1 MWFTRHYSG
10 FVQILTR
17 RFAGGAVAV
26 LTTVA
31 LGACSA
37 GSSTGGADNT
47 ARTDVVVGLTGEPTN
62 LDFTTTSGSAIPQ
75 LLMNNV
81 YEGLVTI
88 DQAGEVQ
95 PQLATSWEI
104 DSERTRYTFTLAE
117 DVTFSDGSPL
127 TADDVV
133 ASIERVQEDWTL
145 SLASKLDVV
154 AKAEATS
161 DTEVAVTLK
170 HPSNGWL
177 FDMGTSV
184 GAVFPDD
191 LSADLATEAVGSGPY
206 TVEDVAPGDRI
217 TLAARDDYWGAA
229 PPISDV
235 TVRYFADANA
245 QANAVRSGD
254 IDMAYNMQ
262 APDLLA
268 GLEQDD
274 TLQVVDGTST
284 GEVLLA
290 LNNAEPPFDD
300 LQVRRAV
307 MYAIDRQ
314 AVLDTAWAGHGEL
327 IGSMV
332 PPSDPYYED
341 LTGAYP
347 YDPDRARELLKEAD
361 AEDLSITFD
370 VPTRPYAEAVA
381 QVVVSQLK
389 EVGIDAKIVPAEF
402 PAVWLDKVFT
412 KHDYQMSVVLHTEAR
427 DLLTIFGDP
436 DYYIGYDN
444 PALAEAAEQADQ
456 STPDGYV
463 AGMQNVARM
472 IVDDAASDPLFL
484 FPNTVV
490 ADAGLDGIAANSTT
504 ESMDLTDLRWSGS

>member
-1 MWFTRHYSG
+1 M
-10 FVQILTR
+10 QILTR
-17 RFAGGAVAV
+17 RRAVGFVVA
-26 LTTVA
+26 LTTATLVA
-31 LGACSA
+31 ACSA
-37 GSSTGGADNT
+37 GSGEGTGG

-81 YEGLVTI
+81 YEGLVSI
-88 DQAGEVQ
+88 DQEGEVQ
-95 PQLATSWEI
+95 PQLAESWEVNG
-104 DSERTRYTFTLAE
+104 DRTVYTFTLHE
-117 DVTFSDGSPL
+117 GVTFSDGSPF

-133 ASIERVQEDWTL
+133 SSIERVQDDWTL
-145 SLASKLDVV
+145 SLRSKMDVV
-154 AKAEATS
+154 QKVEATS

-170 HPSNGWL
+170 HPSNSWL

-184 GAVFPDD
+184 GAMFPDD
-191 LSADLATEAVGSGPY
+191 LSADLATETVGTGPY
-206 TVEDVAPGDRI
+206 TVEEVAPGDHI
-217 TLAARDDYWGAA
+217 TLAARDDYWGEA
-229 PPISDV
+229 PAIQDV

-245 QANAVRSGD
+245 QANAVRAGD

-268 GLEQDD
+268 GLERDEN
-274 TLQVVDGTST
+274 LQVIDGTST

-290 LNNAEPPFDD
+290 LNNTEPPFDD
-300 LQVRRAV
+300 LRVRRAV
-307 MYAIDRQ
+307 MYAIDRK

-332 PPSDPYYED
+332 PPTDPYYQD
-341 LTGAYP
+341 LTDAYP
-347 YDPDRARELLKEAD
+347 YDPERAKELLAEAG

-389 EVGIDAKIVPAEF
+389 DVGIDAKIVPAEF

-412 KHDYQMSVVLHTEAR
+412 EHDYQMSVILHTEAR
-427 DLLTIFGDP
+427 DMLTIFGDP

-444 PALAEAAEQADQ
+444 PRVHEVAEEADR
-456 STPDGYV
+456 SSPDQYV
-463 AGMQNVARM
+463 AGMQEVARM

-490 ADAGLDGIAANSTT
+490 ADAGLAGIAANATT
-504 ESMDLTDLRWSGS
+504 ESMDLTGLRWSDS

>member
-1 MWFTRHYSG
+1 
-10 FVQILTR
+10 VQILTR
-17 RFAGGAVAV
+17 RRAVGAAVA
-26 LTTVA
+26 LTTAALVA
-31 LGACSA
+31 ACSA
-37 GSSTGGADNT
+37 GSGEDTGG

-88 DQAGEVQ
+88 DQEGEVQ
-95 PQLATSWEI
+95 PQLAESWEVNGN
-104 DSERTRYTFTLAE
+104 RTVYTFTLH
-117 DVTFSDGSPL
+117 DGVTFSDGSPF

-133 ASIERVQEDWTL
+133 ASIDRVKQDWTL
-145 SLASKLDVV
+145 SLKSKMDVV
-154 AKAEATS
+154 EKAEATS

-170 HPSNGWL
+170 QPSNAWL

-184 GAVFPDD
+184 GAMFPDD
-191 LSADLATEAVGSGPY
+191 LSADLATEAVGTGPY
-206 TVEDVAPGDRI
+206 TVEEVATGEHIR
-217 TLAARDDYWGAA
+217 LAVRDDYWGETPAI
-229 PPISDV
+229 PDV

-245 QANAVRSGD
+245 QANAVRAGD

-262 APDLLA
+262 APDLVA
-268 GLEQDD
+268 SLEQDES
-274 TLQVVDGTST
+274 LQVVDGTST

-300 LQVRRAV
+300 LRVRRAI

-314 AVLDTAWAGHGEL
+314 AVLDTAWAGHGQL

-332 PPSDPYYED
+332 PPTDPYYQD
-341 LTGAYP
+341 LTDAYP
-347 YDPDRARELLKEAD
+347 YDPDRARELLAEAG

-381 QVVVSQLK
+381 QVVVSQLE
-389 EVGIDAKIVPAEF
+389 EVGIEAQIVPAEF

-412 KHDYQMSVVLHTEAR
+412 EHDYQMSVILHTEAR
-427 DLLTIFGDP
+427 DMLTIFGDP

-444 PALAEAAEQADQ
+444 PRVAQTAEKADQ
-456 STPDGYV
+456 GSPDQYV
-463 AGMQNVARM
+463 SGMQEVARM

-490 ADAGLDGIAANSTT
+490 AAAGLEGIAANATT
-504 ESMDLTDLRWSGS
+504 ESMDLTGLRWSDG

>member
-1 MWFTRHYSG
+1 M
-10 FVQILTR
+10 QILTR
-17 RFAGGAVAV
+17 RRAVGVVVA
-26 LTTVA
+26 LTTAALVA
-31 LGACSA
+31 ACSA
-37 GSSTGGADNT
+37 GSGEGTGG

-88 DQAGEVQ
+88 DQEGEVQ
-95 PQLATSWEI
+95 PQLAESWEVNG
-104 DSERTRYTFTLAE
+104 DRTVYTFTLHE
-117 DVTFSDGSPL
+117 GVTFSDGSPF

-133 ASIERVQEDWTL
+133 ASIGRVQDDWTL
-145 SLASKLDVV
+145 SLKSKMDVV
-154 AKAEATS
+154 RKAEATS
-161 DTEVAVTLK
+161 DTEVAVTLE
-170 HPSNGWL
+170 HPSNSWL

-184 GAVFPDD
+184 GAMFPDD
-191 LSADLATEAVGSGPY
+191 LSADLATETVGTGPY
-206 TVEDVAPGDRI
+206 TVEEVAPGDRI
-217 TLAARDDYWGAA
+217 TLAARDDYWGEA
-229 PPISDV
+229 PAVQDV

-245 QANAVRSGD
+245 QANAVRAGD
-254 IDMAYNMQ
+254 IDMAYNLQ

-268 GLEQDD
+268 GLERDED
-274 TLQVVDGTST
+274 LQVVDGTST

-290 LNNAEPPFDD
+290 LNNTEPPFDD
-300 LQVRRAV
+300 LRVRRAV
-307 MYAIDRQ
+307 MHAIDRK

-332 PPSDPYYED
+332 PPTDPYYQD
-341 LTGAYP
+341 LTDAYP
-347 YDPDRARELLKEAD
+347 YDPERAKELLAEAG

-389 EVGIDAKIVPAEF
+389 DVGIDAKIVPAEF

-412 KHDYQMSVVLHTEAR
+412 EHDYQMSVILHTEAR
-427 DLLTIFGDP
+427 DMLTIFGDP

-444 PALAEAAEQADQ
+444 PRVTEVAEKADR
-456 STPDGYV
+456 SSPDQYV
-463 AGMQNVARM
+463 AGMQEVARM

-490 ADAGLDGIAANSTT
+490 ADARLAGIAANATT
-504 ESMDLTDLRWSGS
+504 ESMDLTGLRWSDS

>member
-1 MWFTRHYSG
+1 M
-10 FVQILTR
+10 QILSR
-17 RFAGGAVAV
+17 RRAIGTVVA

-31 LGACSA
+31 LVAACA
-37 GSSTGGADNT
+37 AGGSSGEAGA

-81 YEGLVTI
+81 YEGLVSI
-88 DQAGEVQ
+88 DQEGEVR
-95 PQLATSWEI
+95 PQLARSWEVNG
-104 DSERTRYTFTLAE
+104 DRTVYTFTLH
-117 DVTFSDGSPL
+117 DGVTFSDGSPF
-127 TADDVV
+127 TADDAV
-133 ASIERVQEDWTL
+133 ASIARVQDDWTL
-145 SLASKLDVV
+145 SLKSKMDVV
-154 AKAEATS
+154 QKAEATS
-161 DTEVAVTLK
+161 DTEVAVTLE
-170 HPSNGWL
+170 HPSNSWL

-184 GAVFPDD
+184 GAMFPDD
-191 LSADLATEAVGSGPY
+191 LSVDLATEAVGTGPY
-206 TVEDVAPGDRI
+206 TVEEVATGEHI
-217 TLAARDDYWGAA
+217 TLAARDDYWGEA
-229 PPISDV
+229 PAVPHV

-254 IDMAYNMQ
+254 IDLAYNLQ
-262 APDLLA
+262 TPDLLA
-268 GLEQDD
+268 GLEGDD
-274 TLQVVDGTST
+274 SLQVVDGTST

-290 LNNAEPPFDD
+290 LNNAAPPFDD
-300 LQVRRAV
+300 LDVRRAV
-307 MYAIDRQ
+307 MYAIDRK

-332 PPSDPYYED
+332 PPTDPYYQD

-347 YDPDRARELLKEAD
+347 YDPDKARALLAKAG

-389 EVGIDAKIVPAEF
+389 DVGIDAKIVPAEF

-412 KHDYQMSVVLHTEAR
+412 EHDYQMSVILHTEAR
-427 DLLTIFGDP
+427 DMLTIFGDP

-444 PALAEAAEQADQ
+444 PRLAQVAGEADQ
-456 STPDGYV
+456 GSPDQYV
-463 AGMQNVARM
+463 AGMQEVARM

-490 ADAGLDGIAANSTT
+490 AHAGLTGIAPDATT
-504 ESMDLTDLRWSGS
+504 ESMDLTGLRWTDG

>member
-1 MWFTRHYSG
+1 M
-10 FVQILTR
+10 QILTGR
-17 RFAGGAVAV
+17 RAVGVVVA
-26 LTTVA
+26 LTTAALVA
-31 LGACSA
+31 ACSA
-37 GSSTGGADNT
+37 GSGEGSGG

-88 DQAGEVQ
+88 DQEGEVQ
-95 PQLATSWEI
+95 PQLAESWEVNG
-104 DSERTRYTFTLAE
+104 DRTVYTFTLHE
-117 DVTFSDGSPL
+117 GVTFSDGSPF

-133 ASIERVQEDWTL
+133 SSIERVQDDWTL
-145 SLASKLDVV
+145 SLRSKMDVV
-154 AKAEATS
+154 RKAEATS

-170 HPSNGWL
+170 HPSNSWL

-184 GAVFPDD
+184 GAMFPDD
-191 LSADLATEAVGSGPY
+191 LSADLATEAVGTGPY
-206 TVEDVAPGDRI
+206 TVEEVATGDRI
-217 TLAARDDYWGAA
+217 TLAARDDYWGEVPA
-229 PPISDV
+229 IQDV

-245 QANAVRSGD
+245 QANAVRAGD
-254 IDMAYNMQ
+254 IDLAYNLQ

-268 GLEQDD
+268 GLERDED
-274 TLQVVDGTST
+274 LQVLDGTST

-290 LNNAEPPFDD
+290 LNNTEPPFDD
-300 LQVRRAV
+300 LLVRRAV
-307 MYAIDRQ
+307 MYAIDRK

-332 PPSDPYYED
+332 PPTDPYYQD
-341 LTGAYP
+341 LTDAYP
-347 YDPDRARELLKEAD
+347 YDPERAKELLAEAG

-389 EVGIDAKIVPAEF
+389 DVGIDAKIVPAEF

-412 KHDYQMSVVLHTEAR
+412 EHDYQMSVILHTEAR
-427 DLLTIFGDP
+427 DMLTIFGDP

-444 PALAEAAEQADQ
+444 PRVAEVAEKADR
-456 STPDGYV
+456 SSPDQYV
-463 AGMQNVARM
+463 AGMQEVARM

-490 ADAGLDGIAANSTT
+490 ADAGLAGIAANATT
-504 ESMDLTDLRWSGS
+504 ESMDLTGLRWSDS

>member
-1 MWFTRHYSG
+1 M
-10 FVQILTR
+10 QILSGR
-17 RFAGGAVAV
+17 RALGAVVV
-26 LTTVA
+26 LTSTALVA
-31 LGACSA
+31 ACSA
-37 GSSTGGADNT
+37 GSSSGADGG

-88 DQAGEVQ
+88 DQEGEVQ
-95 PQLATSWEI
+95 PQLAESWEVSG
-104 DSERTRYTFTLAE
+104 DRTVYTFTLH
-117 DVTFSDGSPL
+117 DGVTFSDGSAF

-133 ASIERVQEDWTL
+133 SSIARVQDDWTL
-145 SLASKLDVV
+145 SLKSKMDVV
-154 AKAEATS
+154 ESAEATS
-161 DTEVAVTLK
+161 DTEVVVTLR
-170 HPSNGWL
+170 HPSNAWL

-184 GAVFPDD
+184 GAMFPDD
-191 LSADLATEAVGSGPY
+191 LPADLATEAVGTGPY
-206 TVEDVAPGDRI
+206 TVTEVATGEHV
-217 TLAARDDYWGAA
+217 TLAARDDYWGEA
-229 PPISDV
+229 PAISEV

-245 QANAVRSGD
+245 QANAVRAGD
-254 IDMAYNMQ
+254 VDMAYNMQ

-274 TLQVVDGTST
+274 RLQVVDGTST

-300 LQVRRAV
+300 LRVRRAV

-332 PPSDPYYED
+332 PPTDPYYQD
-341 LTGAYP
+341 LTDAYP
-347 YDPDRARELLKEAD
+347 YDPDRARELLAEAGV
-361 AEDLSITFD
+361 EDLSITFD

-381 QVVVSQLK
+381 QVVVSQLAD
-389 EVGIDAKIVPAEF
+389 VGIDATIVPAEF

-412 KHDYQMSVVLHTEAR
+412 EHDYQMSVILHTEAR
-427 DLLTIFGDP
+427 DMLTIFGDP

-444 PALAEAAEQADQ
+444 PQVAQVAEQADEG
-456 STPDGYV
+456 SPDQYV
-463 AGMQNVARM
+463 AGMQEVARM

-490 ADAGLDGIAANSTT
+490 ADAALTGIAANATT
-504 ESMDLTDLRWSGS
+504 ESMDLTGLRWSD

>member
-1 MWFTRHYSG
+1 M
-10 FVQILTR
+10 QILTR
-17 RFAGGAVAV
+17 RRAVGAVVV
-26 LTTVA
+26 LTTAALVA
-31 LGACSA
+31 ACSA
-37 GSSTGGADNT
+37 GSGEATGG

-88 DQAGEVQ
+88 DQEGEVQ
-95 PQLATSWEI
+95 PQLARSWEVNG
-104 DSERTRYTFTLAE
+104 DRTVYTFVLH
-117 DVTFSDGSPL
+117 DGVTFSDGSPF

-133 ASIERVQEDWTL
+133 ASIDRVQDDWTL
-145 SLASKLDVV
+145 SLKSKMDVV
-154 AKAEATS
+154 EQAEAVS

-170 HPSNGWL
+170 HPSNAWL

-184 GAVFPDD
+184 GAMFPDD
-191 LSADLATEAVGSGPY
+191 LSADLATETVGTGPY
-206 TVEDVAPGDRI
+206 TVEEVAPGDHI
-217 TLAARDDYWGAA
+217 TLAARDDYWGDA
-229 PPISDV
+229 PAVPDV

-262 APDLLA
+262 APDLLD
-268 GLEQDD
+268 GLAQDED
-274 TLQVVDGTST
+274 LQVIDGSST

-290 LNNAEPPFDD
+290 LNNAAPPFDD
-300 LQVRRAV
+300 LRVRRAV

-314 AVLDTAWAGHGEL
+314 AVLDTAWAGRGEF

-332 PPSDPYYED
+332 PPTDPYYQD
-341 LTGAYP
+341 LTDAYP
-347 YDPDRARELLKEAD
+347 HDPDRARDLLEEAG

-381 QVVVSQLK
+381 QVVVSQLAD
-389 EVGIDAKIVPAEF
+389 VGIDAKIVPAEF

-412 KHDYQMSVVLHTEAR
+412 EHDYQMSVILHTEAR
-427 DLLTIFGDP
+427 DMLTVFGDP

-444 PALAEAAEQADQ
+444 PRVAQVAEQADEG
-456 STPDGYV
+456 SPDQYV
-463 AGMQNVARM
+463 AGMQEVSRM

-490 ADAGLDGIAANSTT
+490 ADAGLAGIAANATT
-504 ESMDLTDLRWSGS
+504 ESMDLTGLRWSDS

>member
-1 MWFTRHYSG
+1 M
-10 FVQILTR
+10 QILTGR
-17 RFAGGAVAV
+17 RAAGVVVA
-26 LTTVA
+26 LTTAALVA
-31 LGACSA
+31 ACSA
-37 GSSTGGADNT
+37 GSGEGSGG

-88 DQAGEVQ
+88 DQEGEVQ
-95 PQLATSWEI
+95 PQLAESWEVNG
-104 DSERTRYTFTLAE
+104 DRTVYTFTLHE
-117 DVTFSDGSPL
+117 GVTFSDGSPF

-133 ASIERVQEDWTL
+133 SSIERVQDDWTL
-145 SLASKLDVV
+145 SLRSKMDVV
-154 AKAEATS
+154 RKAEATS

-170 HPSNGWL
+170 HPSNSWL

-184 GAVFPDD
+184 GAMFPDD
-191 LSADLATEAVGSGPY
+191 LSADLATEAVGTGPY
-206 TVEDVAPGDRI
+206 TVEEVATGDRI
-217 TLAARDDYWGAA
+217 TLAARDDYWGEA
-229 PPISDV
+229 PAIQDV

-245 QANAVRSGD
+245 QANAVRAGD
-254 IDMAYNMQ
+254 IDLAYNLQ

-268 GLEQDD
+268 GLERDED
-274 TLQVVDGTST
+274 LQVLDGTST

-290 LNNAEPPFDD
+290 LNNTEPPFDD
-300 LQVRRAV
+300 LLVRRAV
-307 MYAIDRQ
+307 MYAIDRK

-332 PPSDPYYED
+332 PPTDPYYQD
-341 LTGAYP
+341 LTDAYP
-347 YDPDRARELLKEAD
+347 YDPERAKELLAEAG

-389 EVGIDAKIVPAEF
+389 DVGIDAKIVPAEF

-412 KHDYQMSVVLHTEAR
+412 EHDYQMSVILHTEAR
-427 DLLTIFGDP
+427 DMLTIFGDP

-444 PALAEAAEQADQ
+444 PRVAEVAEKADR
-456 STPDGYV
+456 SSPDQYV
-463 AGMQNVARM
+463 AGMQEVARM

-490 ADAGLDGIAANSTT
+490 ADAGLAGIAANATT
-504 ESMDLTDLRWSGS
+504 ESMDLTGLRWSDS

>member
-1 MWFTRHYSG
+1 M
-10 FVQILTR
+10 QILTR
-17 RFAGGAVAV
+17 RRAVGVVVA
-26 LTTVA
+26 LTTAALVA
-31 LGACSA
+31 ACSA
-37 GSSTGGADNT
+37 GSGEGTGG

-88 DQAGEVQ
+88 DQEGEVQ
-95 PQLATSWEI
+95 PQLAKSWEVNG
-104 DSERTRYTFTLAE
+104 DRTVYTFTLHE
-117 DVTFSDGSPL
+117 GVTFSDGSPF

-133 ASIERVQEDWTL
+133 ASIGRVQDDWTL
-145 SLASKLDVV
+145 SLKSKMDLVQ
-154 AKAEATS
+154 KAEATS
-161 DTEVAVTLK
+161 DTEVAVTLE
-170 HPSNGWL
+170 HPSNSWL

-184 GAVFPDD
+184 GAMFPDD
-191 LSADLATEAVGSGPY
+191 LSADLATEAVGTGPY
-206 TVEDVAPGDRI
+206 TVEEVAPGDHV
-217 TLAARDDYWGAA
+217 TLAARDDYWGEA
-229 PPISDV
+229 PAIQDV

-245 QANAVRSGD
+245 QANAVRAGD

-268 GLEQDD
+268 GLERDED
-274 TLQVVDGTST
+274 LQVIDGTST

-290 LNNAEPPFDD
+290 LNNTEPPFDD
-300 LQVRRAV
+300 LRVRRAV
-307 MYAIDRQ
+307 MHAIDRK

-332 PPSDPYYED
+332 PPTDPYYQD
-341 LTGAYP
+341 LTDAYP
-347 YDPDRARELLKEAD
+347 YDPERAKELLAEAG

-389 EVGIDAKIVPAEF
+389 DVGIDAKIVPAEF

-412 KHDYQMSVVLHTEAR
+412 EHDYQMSVILHTEAR
-427 DLLTIFGDP
+427 DMLTIFGDP

-444 PALAEAAEQADQ
+444 PRVTEVAEEADR
-456 STPDGYV
+456 SSPDQYV
-463 AGMQNVARM
+463 AGMQEVARM

-490 ADAGLDGIAANSTT
+490 ADAGLAGIAANATT
-504 ESMDLTDLRWSGS
+504 ESMDLTGLRWSDS

>member
-1 MWFTRHYSG
+1 M
-10 FVQILTR
+10 QILTR
-17 RFAGGAVAV
+17 RRAVGVVVA
-26 LTTVA
+26 LTTAALVA
-31 LGACSA
+31 ACSA
-37 GSSTGGADNT
+37 GSGEGTGG

-88 DQAGEVQ
+88 DQEGEVQ
-95 PQLATSWEI
+95 PQLAKSWEVNG
-104 DSERTRYTFTLAE
+104 DRTVYTFTLHE
-117 DVTFSDGSPL
+117 GVTFSDGSPF

-133 ASIERVQEDWTL
+133 SSIERVQDDWTL
-145 SLASKLDVV
+145 SLRSKMDLVQ
-154 AKAEATS
+154 KAEATS
-161 DTEVAVTLK
+161 DTEVAVTLE
-170 HPSNGWL
+170 HPSNSWL

-184 GAVFPDD
+184 GAMFPDD
-191 LSADLATEAVGSGPY
+191 LSADLATEAVGTGPY
-206 TVEDVAPGDRI
+206 TVEDVAPGDHI
-217 TLAARDDYWGAA
+217 TLAARDDYWGEA
-229 PPISDV
+229 PAIQDV

-245 QANAVRSGD
+245 QANAVRAGD

-268 GLEQDD
+268 GLERDED
-274 TLQVVDGTST
+274 LQVIDGTST

-290 LNNAEPPFDD
+290 LNNTEPPFDD
-300 LQVRRAV
+300 LRVRRAV
-307 MYAIDRQ
+307 MHAIDRK

-332 PPSDPYYED
+332 PPTDPYYQD
-341 LTGAYP
+341 LTDAYP
-347 YDPDRARELLKEAD
+347 YDADRAKELLAEAG

-389 EVGIDAKIVPAEF
+389 DVGIDAKIVPAEF

-412 KHDYQMSVVLHTEAR
+412 EHDYQMSVILHTEAR
-427 DLLTIFGDP
+427 DMLTIFGDP

-444 PALAEAAEQADQ
+444 PRVTEVAEEADR
-456 STPDGYV
+456 SSPDQYV
-463 AGMQNVARM
+463 AGMQEVARM

-490 ADAGLDGIAANSTT
+490 ADAGLAGIAANATT
-504 ESMDLTDLRWSGS
+504 ESMDLTGLRWSDS

>member
-1 MWFTRHYSG
+1 M
-10 FVQILTR
+10 QILTGR
-17 RFAGGAVAV
+17 RAVGTVAV
-26 LTTVA
+26 LTSVA
-31 LGACSA
+31 LAGCSA
-37 GSSTGGADNT
+37 GSSTGAGEGE

-88 DQAGEVQ
+88 DQEGAVQ
-95 PQLATSWEI
+95 PQLAESWEVNG
-104 DSERTRYTFTLAE
+104 DRTVYTFTLH
-117 DVTFSDGSPL
+117 DGVTFSDGSRF

-133 ASIERVQEDWTL
+133 ASIDRVKEDWTL
-145 SLASKLDVV
+145 SLKSKMDVV

-170 HPSNGWL
+170 RPSNAWL

-184 GAVFPDD
+184 GAMFPDD
-191 LSADLATEAVGSGPY
+191 LSADLATEAVGTGPY
-206 TVEDVAPGDRI
+206 TIEEVATGEHI
-217 TLAARDDYWGAA
+217 TLAARDDYWGETSA
-229 PPISDV
+229 IEDI

-245 QANAVRSGD
+245 QANAVRAGD
-254 IDMAYNMQ
+254 IDMAYNLQ
-262 APDLLA
+262 TPDLLA
-268 GLEQDD
+268 GLEQNEE
-274 TLQVVDGTST
+274 LQVIDGTST

-290 LNNAEPPFDD
+290 LNNTEPPFDD
-300 LQVRRAV
+300 LRVRRAV

-332 PPSDPYYED
+332 PPTDPYHQD

-347 YDPDRARELLKEAD
+347 YDPDQARELLEEAG

-381 QVVVSQLK
+381 QVVVSQLQD
-389 EVGIDAKIVPAEF
+389 VGIDATIVPAEF

-412 KHDYQMSVVLHTEAR
+412 KHDYQMSVILHTEAR

-444 PALAEAAEQADQ
+444 PQLAEVAQEADRG
-456 STPDGYV
+456 SPDEYV
-463 AGMQNVARM
+463 AGMQQVARM
-472 IVDDAASDPLFL
+472 IVDDAASNPLFL

-490 ADAGLDGIAANSTT
+490 ADARLTGIAANATT
-504 ESMDLTDLRWSGS
+504 ESMDLTGLRWSDG

>member
-1 MWFTRHYSG
+1 M
-10 FVQILTR
+10 QILTR
-17 RFAGGAVAV
+17 RRAVGVVVA
-26 LTTVA
+26 LTTAALVA
-31 LGACSA
+31 ACSA
-37 GSSTGGADNT
+37 GSGEGTGG

-88 DQAGEVQ
+88 DQEGEVQ
-95 PQLATSWEI
+95 PQLAESWEVNG
-104 DSERTRYTFTLAE
+104 DRTVYTFTLHE
-117 DVTFSDGSPL
+117 GVTFSDGSPF

-133 ASIERVQEDWTL
+133 SSIERVQDDWTL
-145 SLASKLDVV
+145 SLRSKMDVV
-154 AKAEATS
+154 RKAEATS

-170 HPSNGWL
+170 HPSNSWL

-184 GAVFPDD
+184 GAMFPDD
-191 LSADLATEAVGSGPY
+191 LSADLATEAVGTGPY
-206 TVEDVAPGDRI
+206 TVEEVATGDRI
-217 TLAARDDYWGAA
+217 TLAARDDYWGEA
-229 PPISDV
+229 PAIQDV

-245 QANAVRSGD
+245 QANAVRAGD
-254 IDMAYNMQ
+254 IDLAYNLQ

-268 GLEQDD
+268 GLERDED
-274 TLQVVDGTST
+274 LQVLDGTST

-290 LNNAEPPFDD
+290 LNNSEPPFDD
-300 LQVRRAV
+300 LLVRRAV
-307 MYAIDRQ
+307 MYAIDRK

-332 PPSDPYYED
+332 PPTDPYYQD
-341 LTGAYP
+341 LTDAYP
-347 YDPDRARELLKEAD
+347 YDPERAKELLAEAG

-389 EVGIDAKIVPAEF
+389 DVGIDAKIVPAEF

-412 KHDYQMSVVLHTEAR
+412 EHDYQMSVILHTEAR
-427 DLLTIFGDP
+427 DMLTIFGDP

-444 PALAEAAEQADQ
+444 PRVAEVAEKADR
-456 STPDGYV
+456 SSPDQYV
-463 AGMQNVARM
+463 AGMQEVARM

-490 ADAGLDGIAANSTT
+490 ADAGLAGIAANATT
-504 ESMDLTDLRWSGS
+504 ESMDLTGLRWSDS

>member
-1 MWFTRHYSG
+1 M
-10 FVQILTR
+10 QILTR
-17 RFAGGAVAV
+17 RRAVGAVVV
-26 LTTVA
+26 LTTAALVA
-31 LGACSA
+31 ACSA
-37 GSSTGGADNT
+37 GSGEATGG

-88 DQAGEVQ
+88 DQEGEVQ
-95 PQLATSWEI
+95 PQLAESWEVNG
-104 DSERTRYTFTLAE
+104 DRTVYTFTLH
-117 DVTFSDGSPL
+117 DGVTFSDGSPF

-133 ASIERVQEDWTL
+133 SSIERVQDDWTL
-145 SLASKLDVV
+145 SLKSKMDVV
-154 AKAEATS
+154 EQAEAIS

-170 HPSNGWL
+170 HPSNSWL

-184 GAVFPDD
+184 GTMFPDD
-191 LSADLATEAVGSGPY
+191 LSADLATETVGTGPY
-206 TVEDVAPGDRI
+206 TVEEVAPGDHV
-217 TLAARDDYWGAA
+217 TLAARDDYWGEA
-229 PPISDV
+229 PAIPDV

-262 APDLLA
+262 APDLLG
-268 GLEQDD
+268 GLEQDEN
-274 TLQVVDGTST
+274 LQVIDGTST

-290 LNNAEPPFDD
+290 LNNAAPPFDD
-300 LQVRRAV
+300 LRVRRAV
-307 MYAIDRQ
+307 MYAIDRK

-332 PPSDPYYED
+332 PPTDPYFQD
-341 LTGAYP
+341 LTDAYP
-347 YDPDRARELLKEAD
+347 YDPGRARDLLEEAG

-389 EVGIDAKIVPAEF
+389 DVGIDAKIVPAEF

-412 KHDYQMSVVLHTEAR
+412 EHDYQMSVILHTEAR
-427 DLLTIFGDP
+427 DMLTIFGDP

-444 PALAEAAEQADQ
+444 PRINEIAEEADQ
-456 STPDGYV
+456 GSPDQYV
-463 AGMQNVARM
+463 AGIQEVARM

-490 ADAGLDGIAANSTT
+490 ADAGLTGIAANATT
-504 ESMDLTDLRWSGS
+504 ESMDLTGLRWSDD

>member
-1 MWFTRHYSG
+1 
-10 FVQILTR
+10 VQILTR
-17 RFAGGAVAV
+17 RRAVGSAVV

-31 LGACSA
+31 LVGACSA
-37 GSSTGGADNT
+37 GSGESTGGA
-47 ARTDVVVGLTGEPTN
+47 RTEVVVGLTGEPTN

-88 DQAGEVQ
+88 DQEGEVQ
-95 PQLATSWEI
+95 PQLAESWEVNG
-104 DSERTRYTFTLAE
+104 DRTMYTFTLH
-117 DVTFSDGSPL
+117 DGVTFSDGSAF

-133 ASIERVQEDWTL
+133 TSIERVQDDWTL
-145 SLASKLDVV
+145 SLKSKMDVV
-154 AKAEATS
+154 EKAEAIS

-170 HPSNGWL
+170 HPSNAWL

-184 GAVFPDD
+184 GAMFPDD
-191 LSADLATEAVGSGPY
+191 LSADLATETVGTGPY
-206 TVEDVAPGDRI
+206 TVEEVATGDHI
-217 TLAARDDYWGAA
+217 TLAARDDYWGETPAI
-229 PPISDV
+229 PDV

-254 IDMAYNMQ
+254 IDMAYNLQ
-262 APDLLA
+262 APDLLD
-268 GLEQDD
+268 GLARDED
-274 TLQVVDGTST
+274 LQVIDGTST

-290 LNNAEPPFDD
+290 LNNAAPPFDD
-300 LQVRRAV
+300 LRVRQAV
-307 MYAIDRQ
+307 MYAIDRK
-314 AVLDTAWAGHGEL
+314 AVLDTAWAGRGEL

-332 PPSDPYYED
+332 PPTDPYYED
-341 LTGAYP
+341 LTDAYP
-347 YDPDRARELLKEAD
+347 HDPDRARELLAEAG

-389 EVGIDAKIVPAEF
+389 DVGIDAKIVPAEF

-412 KHDYQMSVVLHTEAR
+412 KHDYQMSVILHTEAR
-427 DLLTIFGDP
+427 DILTIFGDP

-444 PALAEAAEQADQ
+444 PKINEVAAQADRG
-456 STPDGYV
+456 SPDEYV
-463 AGMQNVARM
+463 AGMQEVARM
-472 IVDDAASDPLFL
+472 IVDDAASNPLFL

-490 ADAGLDGIAANSTT
+490 ADAGLGGIAANATT
-504 ESMDLTDLRWSGS
+504 ESMDLTGLTWSDS

>member
-1 MWFTRHYSG
+1 M
-10 FVQILTR
+10 QILTR
-17 RFAGGAVAV
+17 RRAVGAVVV
-26 LTTVA
+26 LSTAALVA
-31 LGACSA
+31 ACSA
-37 GSSTGGADNT
+37 GSSSGGAEG

-88 DQAGEVQ
+88 DQDGEVQ
-95 PQLATSWEI
+95 PQLAESWEVNG
-104 DSERTRYTFTLAE
+104 DRTSYTFTLH
-117 DVTFSDGSPL
+117 DGVTFSDGSPF

-133 ASIERVQEDWTL
+133 SSIERVKEDWTL
-145 SLASKLDVV
+145 SLKSKMDVV
-154 AKAEATS
+154 EQAEATS
-161 DTEVAVTLK
+161 DTEVVVTLT
-170 HPSNGWL
+170 HPSNAWL

-184 GAVFPDD
+184 GAMFPDD
-191 LSADLATEAVGSGPY
+191 LSADLATETVGTGPY
-206 TVEDVAPGDRI
+206 TVEEVATGDHV
-217 TLAARDDYWGAA
+217 TLTARDDYWGEA
-229 PPISDV
+229 PAISDV

-245 QANAVRSGD
+245 QANAVRAGD
-254 IDMAYNMQ
+254 IDMAYNLQ
-262 APDLLA
+262 APDLLT
-268 GLEQDD
+268 GLEQDEN
-274 TLQVVDGTST
+274 LQVVDGTST

-290 LNNAEPPFDD
+290 LNNAAPPFDD
-300 LQVRRAV
+300 LRVRRAV

-314 AVLDTAWAGHGEL
+314 AVLDTAWAGRGEL

-332 PPSDPYYED
+332 PPTDPYYQD
-341 LTGAYP
+341 LTDAYP
-347 YDPDRARELLKEAD
+347 YDPDKARELLAEAG

-389 EVGIDAKIVPAEF
+389 DVGIDAKIAPAEF

-412 KHDYQMSVVLHTEAR
+412 KHDYQMSVILHTEAR
-427 DLLTIFGDP
+427 DMLTIFGDP

-444 PALAEAAEQADQ
+444 PRITDVAERADQ
-456 STPDGYV
+456 GSPDQYV
-463 AGMQNVARM
+463 AGMQEVARM

-490 ADAGLDGIAANSTT
+490 ADAGLAGIAANATT
-504 ESMDLTDLRWSGS
+504 ESMDLTGLTWSDS

>member
-1 MWFTRHYSG
+1 M
-10 FVQILTR
+10 QILTR
-17 RFAGGAVAV
+17 RRAVGVVVA
-26 LTTVA
+26 LTTAALVA
-31 LGACSA
+31 ACSA
-37 GSSTGGADNT
+37 GSGEGTGG

-88 DQAGEVQ
+88 DQEGEVQ
-95 PQLATSWEI
+95 PQLAESWEVNG
-104 DSERTRYTFTLAE
+104 DRTVYTFTLHE
-117 DVTFSDGSPL
+117 GVTFSDGSPF

-133 ASIERVQEDWTL
+133 SSIERVQDDWTL
-145 SLASKLDVV
+145 SLRSKMDVV
-154 AKAEATS
+154 RKAEATS

-170 HPSNGWL
+170 HPSNSWL

-184 GAVFPDD
+184 GAMFPDD
-191 LSADLATEAVGSGPY
+191 LSADLATEAVGTGPY
-206 TVEDVAPGDRI
+206 TVEEVATGDRV
-217 TLAARDDYWGAA
+217 TLAARDDYWGEA
-229 PPISDV
+229 PAIQDV

-245 QANAVRSGD
+245 QANAVRAGD
-254 IDMAYNMQ
+254 IDLAYNLQ

-268 GLEQDD
+268 GLERDED
-274 TLQVVDGTST
+274 LQVLDGTST

-290 LNNAEPPFDD
+290 LNNSEPPFDD
-300 LQVRRAV
+300 LLVRRAV
-307 MYAIDRQ
+307 MYAIDRK

-332 PPSDPYYED
+332 PPTDPYYQD
-341 LTGAYP
+341 LTDAYP
-347 YDPDRARELLKEAD
+347 YDPERAKELLAEAG

-389 EVGIDAKIVPAEF
+389 DVGIDAKIVPAEF

-412 KHDYQMSVVLHTEAR
+412 EHDYQMSVILHTEAR
-427 DLLTIFGDP
+427 DMLTIFGDP

-444 PALAEAAEQADQ
+444 PRVAEVAEKADR
-456 STPDGYV
+456 SSPDQYV
-463 AGMQNVARM
+463 AGMQEVARM

-490 ADAGLDGIAANSTT
+490 ADAGLAGIAANATT
-504 ESMDLTDLRWSGS
+504 ESMDLTGLRWSDS

>member
-1 MWFTRHYSG
+1 M
-10 FVQILTR
+10 QILTGR
-17 RFAGGAVAV
+17 RAVGVVVA
-26 LTTVA
+26 LTTAALVA
-31 LGACSA
+31 ACSA
-37 GSSTGGADNT
+37 GSGEGAGG

-88 DQAGEVQ
+88 DQEGEVQ
-95 PQLATSWEI
+95 PQLAESWEVNG
-104 DSERTRYTFTLAE
+104 DRTVYTFTLH
-117 DVTFSDGSPL
+117 DGVTFSDGSPF

-133 ASIERVQEDWTL
+133 SSIERVQDDWTL
-145 SLASKLDVV
+145 SLKSKMDVV
-154 AKAEATS
+154 RKAEAIS
-161 DTEVAVTLK
+161 DTEVAVTLA
-170 HPSNGWL
+170 HPSNSWL

-184 GAVFPDD
+184 GAIFPDD
-191 LSADLATEAVGSGPY
+191 LSADLATETVGTGPY
-206 TVEDVAPGDRI
+206 TVEEVATGDHI
-217 TLAARDDYWGAA
+217 TLAARDDYWGEA
-229 PPISDV
+229 PAVQDV

-268 GLEQDD
+268 GLERDED
-274 TLQVVDGTST
+274 LQVIDGTST

-290 LNNAEPPFDD
+290 LNNATPPFDD
-300 LQVRRAV
+300 LRVRRAV

-314 AVLDTAWAGHGEL
+314 AILDTAWAGHGEL

-332 PPSDPYYED
+332 PPTDPYYQD
-341 LTGAYP
+341 LTDAYP
-347 YDPDRARELLKEAD
+347 YDPDRARELLAEAG

-389 EVGIDAKIVPAEF
+389 DVGIDAKIVPAEF

-412 KHDYQMSVVLHTEAR
+412 EHDYQMSVILHTEAR
-427 DLLTIFGDP
+427 DMLTIFGDP

-444 PALAEAAEQADQ
+444 PRVAEVAEEADR
-456 STPDGYV
+456 SSPDQYV
-463 AGMQNVARM
+463 AGMQEVARM

-490 ADAGLDGIAANSTT
+490 ADAGLAGIAANATT
-504 ESMDLTDLRWSGS
+504 ESMDLTGLRWSDS

>member
-1 MWFTRHYSG
+1 
-10 FVQILTR
+10 VQILTGR
-17 RFAGGAVAV
+17 RALDAVVVLVSAALVAG
-26 LTTVA
+26 
-31 LGACSA
+31 CSA
-37 GSSTGGADNT
+37 GSSAGGED
-47 ARTDVVVGLTGEPTN
+47 RTDVVVGLTGEPTN

-88 DQAGEVQ
+88 DQDGEVR
-95 PQLATSWEI
+95 PQLAESWEVST
-104 DSERTRYTFTLAE
+104 DRTVYTFTLH
-117 DVTFSDGSPL
+117 DGVTFSDGSPF

-133 ASIERVQEDWTL
+133 ASIERVQDDWTL
-145 SLASKLDVV
+145 SLSSKMDVV
-154 AKAEATS
+154 ESAEAVS
-161 DTEVAVTLK
+161 DTEVVVTLR
-170 HPSNGWL
+170 HPSNAWL

-184 GAVFPDD
+184 GAMFPDD
-191 LSADLATEAVGSGPY
+191 LSADLSTETVGTGPY
-206 TVEDVAPGDRI
+206 TVTEVATGRHV
-217 TLAARDDYWGAA
+217 TLTARDDYWGEA
-229 PPISDV
+229 PALDEI

-245 QANAVRSGD
+245 QANAVRAGD
-254 IDMAYNMQ
+254 VDMAYNLQ
-262 APDLLA
+262 APDLIA
-268 GLEQDD
+268 GLEQDER
-274 TLQVVDGTST
+274 LQVIDGTST

-300 LQVRRAV
+300 LRVRRAI

-332 PPSDPYYED
+332 PPTDPYYQD

-347 YDPDRARELLKEAD
+347 YDPDKARELLEEAG

-381 QVVVSQLK
+381 QVVVSQLAD
-389 EVGIDAKIVPAEF
+389 VGIDATIVPAEF

-412 KHDYQMSVVLHTEAR
+412 KHDYQMSVILHTEAR
-427 DLLTIFGDP
+427 DILTIFGDP
-436 DYYIGYDN
+436 GYYIGYDN
-444 PALAEAAEQADQ
+444 PRLAQVAEDADQ
-456 STPDGYV
+456 GSPDQYV
-463 AGMQNVARM
+463 AGMQEVARM

-490 ADAGLDGIAANSTT
+490 ADAALEGIAADATT
-504 ESMDLTDLRWSGS
+504 ESMDLTGLRWSD

>member
-1 MWFTRHYSG
+1 M
-10 FVQILTR
+10 QILTR
-17 RFAGGAVAV
+17 RRAVGVVVA
-26 LTTVA
+26 LTTAALVA
-31 LGACSA
+31 ACSA
-37 GSSTGGADNT
+37 GSGEGTGG

-88 DQAGEVQ
+88 DQEGEVQ
-95 PQLATSWEI
+95 PQLAESWEVNG
-104 DSERTRYTFTLAE
+104 DRTVYTFTLHE
-117 DVTFSDGSPL
+117 GVKFSDGSPF

-133 ASIERVQEDWTL
+133 ASIGRVQDDWTL
-145 SLASKLDVV
+145 SLKSKMDVV
-154 AKAEATS
+154 RKAEATS

-170 HPSNGWL
+170 HPSNSWL

-184 GAVFPDD
+184 GAMFPDD
-191 LSADLATEAVGSGPY
+191 LSADLATETVGTGPY
-206 TVEDVAPGDRI
+206 TVEEVATGDHIR
-217 TLAARDDYWGAA
+217 LAARDDYWGEA
-229 PPISDV
+229 PAIQDV

-245 QANAVRSGD
+245 QANAVRAGD

-268 GLEQDD
+268 GLERDED
-274 TLQVVDGTST
+274 LQVIDGTST

-290 LNNAEPPFDD
+290 LNNTEPPFDD
-300 LQVRRAV
+300 LRVRRAV
-307 MYAIDRQ
+307 MHAIDRK

-332 PPSDPYYED
+332 PPTDPYYQD
-341 LTGAYP
+341 LTDAYP
-347 YDPDRARELLKEAD
+347 YDPERAKELLAEAG

-389 EVGIDAKIVPAEF
+389 DVGIDAKIVPAEF

-412 KHDYQMSVVLHTEAR
+412 EHDYQMSVILHTEAR
-427 DLLTIFGDP
+427 DMLTIFGDP

-444 PALAEAAEQADQ
+444 PRVTEVAEEADR
-456 STPDGYV
+456 SSPDQYV
-463 AGMQNVARM
+463 AGMQEVARM

-490 ADAGLDGIAANSTT
+490 ADAGLAGIAANATT
-504 ESMDLTDLRWSGS
+504 ESMDLTGLRWSDS

>member
-1 MWFTRHYSG
+1 M
-10 FVQILTR
+10 QILTR
-17 RFAGGAVAV
+17 RRAVGVVVA
-26 LTTVA
+26 LTTAALVA
-31 LGACSA
+31 ACSA
-37 GSSTGGADNT
+37 GSGEGTGG

-88 DQAGEVQ
+88 DQEGEVQ
-95 PQLATSWEI
+95 PQLAESWEVNG
-104 DSERTRYTFTLAE
+104 DRTVYTFTLHE
-117 DVTFSDGSPL
+117 GVTFSDGSPF

-133 ASIERVQEDWTL
+133 SSIERVQDDWTL
-145 SLASKLDVV
+145 SLRSKMDVV
-154 AKAEATS
+154 RKAEATS
-161 DTEVAVTLK
+161 DTEVAVTLE
-170 HPSNGWL
+170 HPSNSWL

-184 GAVFPDD
+184 GAMFPDD
-191 LSADLATEAVGSGPY
+191 LSADLATETVGTGPY
-206 TVEDVAPGDRI
+206 TVEEVAPGDHV
-217 TLAARDDYWGAA
+217 TLAARDDYWGEA
-229 PPISDV
+229 PAIQDV

-245 QANAVRSGD
+245 QANAVRAGD

-268 GLEQDD
+268 GLERDED
-274 TLQVVDGTST
+274 LQVIDGTST

-290 LNNAEPPFDD
+290 LNNTEPPFDD
-300 LQVRRAV
+300 LRVRRAV
-307 MYAIDRQ
+307 MHAIDRK

-332 PPSDPYYED
+332 PPTDPYYQD
-341 LTGAYP
+341 LTDAYP
-347 YDPDRARELLKEAD
+347 YDPERAKELLAEAG

-389 EVGIDAKIVPAEF
+389 DVGIDAKIVPAEF

-412 KHDYQMSVVLHTEAR
+412 EHDYQMSVILHTEAR
-427 DLLTIFGDP
+427 DMLTIFGDP

-444 PALAEAAEQADQ
+444 PRVTEVAEEADR
-456 STPDGYV
+456 SSPDQYV
-463 AGMQNVARM
+463 AGMQEVARM

-490 ADAGLDGIAANSTT
+490 ADAGLAGIAANATT
-504 ESMDLTDLRWSGS
+504 ESMDLTGLRWSDS

>member
-1 MWFTRHYSG
+1 
-10 FVQILTR
+10 VQILTR
-17 RFAGGAVAV
+17 RRAVGVVVA
-26 LTTVA
+26 LTTAALVA
-31 LGACSA
+31 ACSA
-37 GSSTGGADNT
+37 GSGEGTGG
-47 ARTDVVVGLTGEPTN
+47 ARTDVFVGLTGEPTN

-88 DQAGEVQ
+88 DQDGEVQ
-95 PQLATSWEI
+95 PQLAESWEVNG
-104 DSERTRYTFTLAE
+104 DRTVYTFTLHE
-117 DVTFSDGSPL
+117 GVTFSDGSPF

-133 ASIERVQEDWTL
+133 ASIGRVQDDWTL
-145 SLASKLDVV
+145 SLKSKMDVV
-154 AKAEATS
+154 KKAEATS
-161 DTEVAVTLK
+161 DTEVAVTLR
-170 HPSNGWL
+170 HPSNSWL

-184 GAVFPDD
+184 GAMFPDD
-191 LSADLATEAVGSGPY
+191 LSADLATETVGTGPY
-206 TVEDVAPGDRI
+206 TVQDVAPGDHI
-217 TLAARDDYWGAA
+217 TLAARDDYWGEA
-229 PPISDV
+229 PAIQDV

-245 QANAVRSGD
+245 QANAVRAGD
-254 IDMAYNMQ
+254 IDMAYNLQ

-268 GLEQDD
+268 GLERDED
-274 TLQVVDGTST
+274 LQVIDGTST

-290 LNNAEPPFDD
+290 LNNTEPPFDD
-300 LQVRRAV
+300 LRVRRAV
-307 MYAIDRQ
+307 MHAIDRK

-332 PPSDPYYED
+332 PPTDPYYQD
-341 LTGAYP
+341 LTDAYP
-347 YDPDRARELLKEAD
+347 YDPDRAKELLAEAG

-389 EVGIDAKIVPAEF
+389 DVGIDAKIVPAEF

-412 KHDYQMSVVLHTEAR
+412 EHDYQMSVILHTEAR
-427 DLLTIFGDP
+427 DMLTIFGDP

-444 PALAEAAEQADQ
+444 PQVTEVAEKADR
-456 STPDGYV
+456 SSPDQYV
-463 AGMQNVARM
+463 AGMQEVARM

-490 ADAGLDGIAANSTT
+490 ADAGLAGIAANATT
-504 ESMDLTDLRWSGS
+504 ESMDLTGLRWSDS

>member
-1 MWFTRHYSG
+1 M
-10 FVQILTR
+10 QNLTR
-17 RFAGGAVAV
+17 RVAVGTAVV
-26 LTTVA
+26 LTTAV

-37 GSSTGGADNT
+37 GSSSGEASGE

-88 DQAGEVQ
+88 DQEGEVQ
-95 PQLATSWEI
+95 PQLAESWEI
-104 DSERTRYTFTLAE
+104 NGERTVYTFALHE
-117 DVTFSDGSPL
+117 GVTFSDGSAF

-133 ASIERVQEDWTL
+133 ASINRVQDDWTL
-145 SLASKLDVV
+145 SLKSKMDVV
-154 AKAEATS
+154 EKAEAVS
-161 DTEVAVTLK
+161 DTEVAVTLQ
-170 HPSNGWL
+170 HPSNAWL

-184 GAVFPDD
+184 GAMFPDD
-191 LSADLATEAVGSGPY
+191 LSADLATEAVGTGPY
-206 TVEDVAPGDRI
+206 TVEEVATGEHV
-217 TLAARDDYWGAA
+217 TLAARDDYWGEA
-229 PPISDV
+229 PAITDV

-245 QANAVRSGD
+245 QANAVRAGD

-262 APDLLA
+262 APDLLS
-268 GLEQDD
+268 GLQRDES
-274 TLQVVDGTST
+274 LQVIDGTST
-284 GEVLLA
+284 GEILLA
-290 LNNAEPPFDD
+290 LNNAAPPFDD
-300 LQVRRAV
+300 LRVRQAV

-332 PPSDPYYED
+332 PPTDPYYQD
-341 LTGAYP
+341 LTDAYP
-347 YDPDRARELLKEAD
+347 YDPDKARELLAEAG

-389 EVGIDAKIVPAEF
+389 DVGIDAKIVPAEF

-412 KHDYQMSVVLHTEAR
+412 EHDYQMSVILHTEAR
-427 DLLTIFGDP
+427 DILTIFGDP

-444 PALAEAAEQADQ
+444 PRLSEVAEEADEG
-456 STPDGYV
+456 SPDQYV
-463 AGMQNVARM
+463 AGMQEVARM

-490 ADAGLDGIAANSTT
+490 ADVGLTGIAANATT
-504 ESMDLTDLRWSGS
+504 ESMDLTGLRWSDS

>member
-1 MWFTRHYSG
+1 
-10 FVQILTR
+10 VQILTR
-17 RFAGGAVAV
+17 RRAVGAAVV
-26 LTTVA
+26 LTTAA
-31 LGACSA
+31 LVGACSA
-37 GSSTGGADNT
+37 GSGESTGG

-88 DQAGEVQ
+88 DQDGEVQ
-95 PQLATSWEI
+95 PQLAESWEVNG
-104 DSERTRYTFTLAE
+104 DRTMYTFTLH
-117 DVTFSDGSPL
+117 DGVTFSDGSAF

-133 ASIERVQEDWTL
+133 TSIERVQDDWTL
-145 SLASKLDVV
+145 SLKSKMDVV
-154 AKAEATS
+154 EKVEAIS

-170 HPSNGWL
+170 HPSNAWL

-184 GAVFPDD
+184 GAMFPDD
-191 LSADLATEAVGSGPY
+191 LSADLATETVGTGPY
-206 TVEDVAPGDRI
+206 TVEEVATGDHI
-217 TLAARDDYWGAA
+217 TLAARDDYWGEA
-229 PPISDV
+229 PAIPDV

-254 IDMAYNMQ
+254 IDMAYNLQ
-262 APDLLA
+262 APDLLD
-268 GLEQDD
+268 GLARDED
-274 TLQVVDGTST
+274 LQVIDGTST

-290 LNNAEPPFDD
+290 LNNAAPPFDD
-300 LQVRRAV
+300 LRVRQAV
-307 MYAIDRQ
+307 MYAIDRK

-332 PPSDPYYED
+332 PPTDPYYED
-341 LTGAYP
+341 LTDAYP
-347 YDPDRARELLKEAD
+347 HDPDRARELLAEAG

-389 EVGIDAKIVPAEF
+389 DVGIDAKIVPAEF

-412 KHDYQMSVVLHTEAR
+412 KHDYQMSVILHTEAR
-427 DLLTIFGDP
+427 DILTIFGDP

-444 PALAEAAEQADQ
+444 PKINEVAAQADRG
-456 STPDGYV
+456 SPDEYV
-463 AGMQNVARM
+463 AGMQEVARM
-472 IVDDAASDPLFL
+472 IVDDAASNPLFL

-490 ADAGLDGIAANSTT
+490 ADAGLGGIAANATT
-504 ESMDLTDLRWSGS
+504 ESMDLTGLTWSDS

>member
-1 MWFTRHYSG
+1 M
-10 FVQILTR
+10 QILTR
-17 RFAGGAVAV
+17 RRAVGVVVA
-26 LTTVA
+26 LTTAALVA
-31 LGACSA
+31 ACSA
-37 GSSTGGADNT
+37 GSGEGTGG

-88 DQAGEVQ
+88 DQEGEVQ
-95 PQLATSWEI
+95 PQLAESWEVNG
-104 DSERTRYTFTLAE
+104 DRTVYTFTLHE
-117 DVTFSDGSPL
+117 GVTFSDGSPF

-133 ASIERVQEDWTL
+133 SSIERVQDDWTL
-145 SLASKLDVV
+145 SLRSKMDVV
-154 AKAEATS
+154 RKAEATS
-161 DTEVAVTLK
+161 DTEVAVTLE
-170 HPSNGWL
+170 HPSNSWL

-184 GAVFPDD
+184 GAMFPDD
-191 LSADLATEAVGSGPY
+191 LSADLATETVGTGPY
-206 TVEDVAPGDRI
+206 TVEEVAPGDHV
-217 TLAARDDYWGAA
+217 TLAARDDYWGEA
-229 PPISDV
+229 PAIQDV

-245 QANAVRSGD
+245 QANAVRAGD

-268 GLEQDD
+268 GLERDED
-274 TLQVVDGTST
+274 LQVIDGTST

-290 LNNAEPPFDD
+290 LNNTEPPFDD
-300 LQVRRAV
+300 LRVRRAV
-307 MYAIDRQ
+307 MHAIDRK

-332 PPSDPYYED
+332 PPTDPYYQD
-341 LTGAYP
+341 LTDAYP
-347 YDPDRARELLKEAD
+347 YDPERAKELLAEAG

-389 EVGIDAKIVPAEF
+389 DVGIDAKIVPAEF

-412 KHDYQMSVVLHTEAR
+412 EHDYQMSVILHTEAR
-427 DLLTIFGDP
+427 DMLTIFGDP
-436 DYYIGYDN
+436 DYYLGYDN
-444 PALAEAAEQADQ
+444 PRVTEVAEEADR
-456 STPDGYV
+456 SSPDQYV
-463 AGMQNVARM
+463 AGMQEVARM

-490 ADAGLDGIAANSTT
+490 ADAGLAGIAANATT
-504 ESMDLTDLRWSGS
+504 ESMDLTGLRWSDS

>member
-1 MWFTRHYSG
+1 
-10 FVQILTR
+10 VQILSR
-17 RFAGGAVAV
+17 RRVAGTVVA
-26 LTTVA
+26 LTTAALVA
-31 LGACSA
+31 ACSA
-37 GSSTGGADNT
+37 GSSSGEGGA

-88 DQAGEVQ
+88 DQEGEVQ
-95 PQLATSWEI
+95 PQLAESWEVNG
-104 DSERTRYTFTLAE
+104 DRTVYTFTLH
-117 DVTFSDGSPL
+117 DGVTFSDGSAF
-127 TADDVV
+127 TAEDVV
-133 ASIERVQEDWTL
+133 ASITRVRDDWTL
-145 SLASKLDVV
+145 SLRSKMDVV
-154 AKAEATS
+154 EKAEATS
-161 DTEVAVTLK
+161 DTEVVVTLK
-170 HPSNGWL
+170 HPSNSWL

-184 GAVFPDD
+184 GAMFPDD
-191 LSADLATEAVGSGPY
+191 LSVDLATEAVGTGPY
-206 TVEDVAPGDRI
+206 TVEEVATGEHV
-217 TLAARDDYWGAA
+217 TLAARDDYWGGA
-229 PPISDV
+229 PAIPEV

-268 GLEQDD
+268 GLERDED
-274 TLQVVDGTST
+274 LQVVDGTST

-300 LQVRRAV
+300 LRVRRAV
-307 MYAIDRQ
+307 MYAIDRK

-332 PPSDPYYED
+332 PPTDPYYQD

-347 YDPDRARELLKEAD
+347 HDPDRARELLAEAG

-389 EVGIDAKIVPAEF
+389 DVGIDATIVPAEF

-412 KHDYQMSVVLHTEAR
+412 EHDYQMSVILHTEAR
-427 DLLTIFGDP
+427 DMLTIFGDP

-444 PALAEAAEQADQ
+444 PRLTEVAEAADQ
-456 STPDGYV
+456 GSPDQYV
-463 AGMQNVARM
+463 AGMQEVARM
-472 IVDDAASDPLFL
+472 IVDDAASNPLFL

-490 ADAGLDGIAANSTT
+490 ADARLQGIAANATT
-504 ESMDLTDLRWSGS
+504 ESMDLTGLRWSDD

>member
-1 MWFTRHYSG
+1 M
-10 FVQILTR
+10 QILTR
-17 RFAGGAVAV
+17 RRAVGVVVA
-26 LTTVA
+26 LTTAALVA
-31 LGACSA
+31 ACSA
-37 GSSTGGADNT
+37 GSGEGTSG

-88 DQAGEVQ
+88 DQEGEVQ
-95 PQLATSWEI
+95 PQLAESWEVNG
-104 DSERTRYTFTLAE
+104 DRTVYTFTLHE
-117 DVTFSDGSPL
+117 GVTFSDGSPF

-133 ASIERVQEDWTL
+133 SSIERVQDDWTL
-145 SLASKLDVV
+145 SLRSKMDVV
-154 AKAEATS
+154 RKAEAAS
-161 DTEVAVTLK
+161 DTEVVVTLE
-170 HPSNGWL
+170 HPSNSWL

-184 GAVFPDD
+184 GAMFPDD
-191 LSADLATEAVGSGPY
+191 LSADLATETVGTGPY
-206 TVEDVAPGDRI
+206 TVEEVAPGDHV
-217 TLAARDDYWGAA
+217 TLAARDDYWGEA
-229 PPISDV
+229 PAIQDV

-245 QANAVRSGD
+245 QANAVRAGD

-268 GLEQDD
+268 GLERDED
-274 TLQVVDGTST
+274 LQVIDGTST

-300 LQVRRAV
+300 LRVRRAV
-307 MYAIDRQ
+307 MYAIDRK

-332 PPSDPYYED
+332 PPTDPYYQD
-341 LTGAYP
+341 LTDAYP
-347 YDPDRARELLKEAD
+347 YDPDRAKELLAEAG

-389 EVGIDAKIVPAEF
+389 DVGIDAKIVPAEF

-412 KHDYQMSVVLHTEAR
+412 EHDYQMSVILHTEAR
-427 DLLTIFGDP
+427 DMLTIFGDP

-444 PALAEAAEQADQ
+444 PRVDEVAEEADR
-456 STPDGYV
+456 SSPDQYV
-463 AGMQNVARM
+463 AGMQEVARM

-490 ADAGLDGIAANSTT
+490 ADAGLAGIAANATT
-504 ESMDLTDLRWSGS
+504 ESMDLTGLRWSDS

>member
-1 MWFTRHYSG
+1 M
-10 FVQILTR
+10 QILTR
-17 RFAGGAVAV
+17 RRAVGVVVA
-26 LTTVA
+26 LTTAALVA
-31 LGACSA
+31 ACSA
-37 GSSTGGADNT
+37 GSGEGTGG

-88 DQAGEVQ
+88 DQEGEVQ
-95 PQLATSWEI
+95 PQLAESWEVNG
-104 DSERTRYTFTLAE
+104 DRTVYTFTLHE
-117 DVTFSDGSPL
+117 GVTFSDGSPF

-133 ASIERVQEDWTL
+133 ASIGRVKDDWTL
-145 SLASKLDVV
+145 SLKSKMDVV
-154 AKAEATS
+154 KKAEATS
-161 DTEVAVTLK
+161 DTEVAVTLR
-170 HPSNGWL
+170 HPSNSWL

-184 GAVFPDD
+184 GAMFPDD
-191 LSADLATEAVGSGPY
+191 LSADLATEAVGTGPY
-206 TVEDVAPGDRI
+206 TVEDVAPGDHI
-217 TLAARDDYWGAA
+217 TLAARDDYWGEA
-229 PPISDV
+229 PGIQDV

-245 QANAVRSGD
+245 QANAVRAGD
-254 IDMAYNMQ
+254 IDMAYNLQ

-268 GLEQDD
+268 GLERDED
-274 TLQVVDGTST
+274 LQVIDGTST

-290 LNNAEPPFDD
+290 LNNTEPPFDD
-300 LQVRRAV
+300 LRVRRAV
-307 MYAIDRQ
+307 MHAIDRK

-332 PPSDPYYED
+332 PPTDPYYQD
-341 LTGAYP
+341 LTDAYP
-347 YDPDRARELLKEAD
+347 YDPDRAKELLAEAG

-389 EVGIDAKIVPAEF
+389 DVGIDAKIVPAEF

-412 KHDYQMSVVLHTEAR
+412 EHDYQMSVILHTEAR
-427 DLLTIFGDP
+427 DMLTIFGDP

-444 PALAEAAEQADQ
+444 PRVTEVAEEADR
-456 STPDGYV
+456 SSPDQYV
-463 AGMQNVARM
+463 AGMQEVARM

-490 ADAGLDGIAANSTT
+490 ADAGLAGIAANATT
-504 ESMDLTDLRWSGS
+504 ESMDLTGLRWSDS

>member
-1 MWFTRHYSG
+1 M
-10 FVQILTR
+10 QILTR
-17 RFAGGAVAV
+17 RRAVGVVVA
-26 LTTVA
+26 LTTAALVA
-31 LGACSA
+31 ACSA
-37 GSSTGGADNT
+37 GSGEGTGG

-88 DQAGEVQ
+88 DQEGEVQ
-95 PQLATSWEI
+95 PRLAESWEVNG
-104 DSERTRYTFTLAE
+104 DRTVYTFTLHE
-117 DVTFSDGSPL
+117 GVTFSDGSPF

-133 ASIERVQEDWTL
+133 ASIGRVKDDWTL
-145 SLASKLDVV
+145 SLKSKMDVV
-154 AKAEATS
+154 KKAEATS
-161 DTEVAVTLK
+161 DTEVAVTLR
-170 HPSNGWL
+170 HPSNSWL

-184 GAVFPDD
+184 GAMFPDD
-191 LSADLATEAVGSGPY
+191 LSADLATEAVGTGPY
-206 TVEDVAPGDRI
+206 TVEDVAPGDHI
-217 TLAARDDYWGAA
+217 TLAARDDYWGEA
-229 PPISDV
+229 PGIQDV

-245 QANAVRSGD
+245 QANAVRAGD
-254 IDMAYNMQ
+254 IDMAYNLQ

-268 GLEQDD
+268 GLERDED
-274 TLQVVDGTST
+274 LQVIDGTST

-290 LNNAEPPFDD
+290 LNNTEPPFDD
-300 LQVRRAV
+300 LRVRRAV
-307 MYAIDRQ
+307 MHAIDRK

-332 PPSDPYYED
+332 PPTDPYYQD
-341 LTGAYP
+341 LTDAYP
-347 YDPDRARELLKEAD
+347 YDPDRAKELLAEAG

-389 EVGIDAKIVPAEF
+389 DVGIDAKIVPAEF

-412 KHDYQMSVVLHTEAR
+412 EHDYQMSVILHTEAR
-427 DLLTIFGDP
+427 DMLTIFGDP

-444 PALAEAAEQADQ
+444 PRVTEVAEEADR
-456 STPDGYV
+456 SSPDQYV
-463 AGMQNVARM
+463 AGMQEVARM

-490 ADAGLDGIAANSTT
+490 ADAGLAGIAANATT
-504 ESMDLTDLRWSGS
+504 ESMDLTGLRWSDS

>member
-1 MWFTRHYSG
+1 
-10 FVQILTR
+10 VQILTR
-17 RFAGGAVAV
+17 RRAAGAV
-26 LTTVA
+26 VA
-31 LGACSA
+31 LTSAALAAGCSA
-37 GSSTGGADNT
+37 GSSSGEAEG

-88 DQAGEVQ
+88 DQEGEVR
-95 PQLATSWEI
+95 PQLAASWEVNG
-104 DSERTRYTFTLAE
+104 DRTVYTFKLQ
-117 DVTFSDGSPL
+117 DGVTFSDGSAF

-133 ASIERVQEDWTL
+133 ASINRVKEDWTL
-145 SLASKLDVV
+145 SLRSKMDVV
-154 AKAEATS
+154 EEAEALS
-161 DTEVAVTLK
+161 DTKVAVTLR
-170 HPSNGWL
+170 HPSNSWL

-184 GAVFPDD
+184 GAMFPDD
-191 LSADLATEAVGSGPY
+191 LSADLATETVGTGPY
-206 TVEDVAPGDRI
+206 TVEEVATGEHI
-217 TLAARDDYWGAA
+217 TLAARDDYWGEA
-229 PPISDV
+229 PAIPEV

-245 QANAVRSGD
+245 QANAVRAGD
-254 IDMAYNMQ
+254 VDMAYNLQ

-268 GLEQDD
+268 GLERDEN
-274 TLQVVDGTST
+274 LQVIDGTST

-300 LQVRRAV
+300 LRVRQAV
-307 MYAIDRQ
+307 MYAVDRK
-314 AVLDTAWAGHGEL
+314 AVLDTAWAGRGEL

-332 PPSDPYYED
+332 PPTDPYYQD

-347 YDPDRARELLKEAD
+347 YDPAKARELLAD
-361 AEDLSITFD
+361 AGAEDLSITFD

-389 EVGIDAKIVPAEF
+389 DVGIDAEIVPAEF

-412 KHDYQMSVVLHTEAR
+412 EHDYQMSVILHTEAR
-427 DLLTIFGDP
+427 DMLTIFGDP

-444 PALAEAAEQADQ
+444 PRVDEVAEEADQ
-456 STPDGYV
+456 GSPDRYV
-463 AGMQNVARM
+463 AGMQEVARM
-472 IVDDAASDPLFL
+472 IVDDAASAPLFL

-490 ADAGLDGIAANSTT
+490 ADAGLAGIAANATT
-504 ESMDLTDLRWSGS
+504 ESMDLTGLRWSDG

>member
-1 MWFTRHYSG
+1 M
-10 FVQILTR
+10 QILTGR
-17 RFAGGAVAV
+17 RAVGVVVA
-26 LTTVA
+26 LTTAALVA
-31 LGACSA
+31 ACSA
-37 GSSTGGADNT
+37 GSGEGSGG

-88 DQAGEVQ
+88 DQEGEVQ
-95 PQLATSWEI
+95 PQLAESWEVNG
-104 DSERTRYTFTLAE
+104 DRTVYTFTLHE
-117 DVTFSDGSPL
+117 GVTFSDGSPF

-133 ASIERVQEDWTL
+133 SSIERVQDDWTL
-145 SLASKLDVV
+145 SLRSKMDVV
-154 AKAEATS
+154 RKAEATS
-161 DTEVAVTLK
+161 DTEVAVILK
-170 HPSNGWL
+170 HPSNSWL

-184 GAVFPDD
+184 GAMFPDD
-191 LSADLATEAVGSGPY
+191 LSADLATEAVGTGPY
-206 TVEDVAPGDRI
+206 TVEEVATGDRI
-217 TLAARDDYWGAA
+217 TLAARDDYWGEA
-229 PPISDV
+229 PAIQDI

-245 QANAVRSGD
+245 QANAVRAGD
-254 IDMAYNMQ
+254 IDLAYNLQ

-268 GLEQDD
+268 GLERDED
-274 TLQVVDGTST
+274 LQVLDGTST

-290 LNNAEPPFDD
+290 LNNTEPPFDD
-300 LQVRRAV
+300 LLVRRAV
-307 MYAIDRQ
+307 MYAIDRKT
-314 AVLDTAWAGHGEL
+314 VLDTAWAGHGEL

-332 PPSDPYYED
+332 PPTDPYYQD
-341 LTGAYP
+341 LTDAYP
-347 YDPDRARELLKEAD
+347 YDPERAKELLAEAG

-389 EVGIDAKIVPAEF
+389 DVGIDAKIVPAEF

-412 KHDYQMSVVLHTEAR
+412 EHDYQMSVILHTEAR
-427 DLLTIFGDP
+427 DMLTIFGDP

-444 PALAEAAEQADQ
+444 PRVAEVAEKADR
-456 STPDGYV
+456 SSPDQYV
-463 AGMQNVARM
+463 AGMQEVARM

-490 ADAGLDGIAANSTT
+490 ADAGLAGIAANATT
-504 ESMDLTDLRWSGS
+504 ESMDLTGLRWSDS

>member
-1 MWFTRHYSG
+1 
-10 FVQILTR
+10 VQILTR
-17 RFAGGAVAV
+17 RRAAGAVVV
-26 LTTVA
+26 LTTAALVA
-31 LGACSA
+31 ACSA
-37 GSSTGGADNT
+37 GSGEATGG

-81 YEGLVTI
+81 YEGLVTV
-88 DQAGEVQ
+88 DQEGEVQ
-95 PQLATSWEI
+95 PRLAESWEVNG
-104 DSERTRYTFTLAE
+104 DRTGYTFTLH
-117 DVTFSDGSPL
+117 DGVTFSDGSPF

-133 ASIERVQEDWTL
+133 ASINRVQDDWTL
-145 SLASKLDVV
+145 SLRSKMDVV
-154 AKAEATS
+154 EQAEAVS

-170 HPSNGWL
+170 HPSNAWL

-184 GAVFPDD
+184 GAMFPDD
-191 LSADLATEAVGSGPY
+191 LSADLATETVGTGPY
-206 TVEDVAPGDRI
+206 TVEEVAPGDHI
-217 TLAARDDYWGAA
+217 TLAARDDYWGDA
-229 PPISDV
+229 PAVPDV

-254 IDMAYNMQ
+254 VDMAYNMQ
-262 APDLLA
+262 APDLLG
-268 GLEQDD
+268 GLAQDED
-274 TLQVVDGTST
+274 LQVIDGTST

-290 LNNAEPPFDD
+290 LNNAAPPFDD
-300 LQVRRAV
+300 LRVRRAV

-314 AVLDTAWAGHGEL
+314 AVLDTAWAGRGEL

-332 PPSDPYYED
+332 PPTDPYYQD
-341 LTGAYP
+341 LTDAYP
-347 YDPDRARELLKEAD
+347 YDPGRARDLLEEAG
-361 AEDLSITFD
+361 AEDLSVTFD

-389 EVGIDAKIVPAEF
+389 DVGIDAKIVPAEF

-412 KHDYQMSVVLHTEAR
+412 EHDYQMSVILHTEAR
-427 DLLTIFGDP
+427 DMLTIFGDP

-444 PALAEAAEQADQ
+444 PRVAEVAEQADKG
-456 STPDGYV
+456 SPDQYV
-463 AGMQNVARM
+463 AGMQEVARM

-490 ADAGLDGIAANSTT
+490 ADAGLAGIAANATT
-504 ESMDLTDLRWSGS
+504 ESMDLTGLTWSDD